1 MFSTEFLKPCL
12 RASTVESR
20 CRAVERVI
28 TSMHRQMDEQKDDP
42 LSLHELAEIAILSPY
57 HFNRVFRQVTGIPP
71 TQFQYALRL
80 EAAKRLLLTTNL
92 SVTDV
97 CFEVGY
103 NSLGTFTMRFT
114 KLVGLPPRILR
125 HLARNFDPSAQRSL
139 LTRQTYPRPVLL
151 EAGTGNVVRG
161 RVEVPDGFEGPIFV
175 GLFDA
180 LIPQGPPR
188 ACTLLTTPGD
198 YQLAPVPD
206 GEWHLFATGLSWT
219 EDTLAY
225 LLCDTALRAHAGP
238 VTVRNGDVTG
248 EMHLSLR
255 APQLTDPPIL
265 IALPLLFA
273 GRNAQSVGH

>member
-42 LSLHELAEIAILSPY
+42 LSLHQLAEIAILSPY

-114 KLVGLPPRILR
+114 KLVGLPPRTLR
-125 HLARNFDPSAQRSL
+125 QLAGRFDASAQRSL
-139 LTRQTYPRPVLL
+139 LTRHAYPFPMRL
-151 EAGTGNVVRG
+151 EVGPGSTVRG
-161 RVEVPDGFEGPIFV
+161 RLKAPDGFEGPIFV
-175 GLFDA
+175 GLFDTP
-180 LIPQGPPR
+180 IPQGPPL
-188 ACTLLTTPGD
+188 ACALLTAPGD
-198 YQLAPVPD
+198 YHLAHVPD
-206 GEWHLFATGLSWT
+206 GQWHLFAVGLSWT
-219 EDTLAY
+219 EDALSY
-225 LLCDTALRAHAGP
+225 LLCDAALRAHAGP
-238 VTVRNGDVTG
+238 VTVRDGQVTG
-248 EMHLSLR
+248 GTHMSLR
-255 APQLTDPPIL
+255 GPQLTDPPIL
-265 IALPLLFA
+265 IALPLLLA
-273 GRNAQSVGH
+273 GRNVQQMGN